1 MCDEVLEL
9 NGKTIIAGFIA
20 IHNHGA
26 VGIDVNN
33 AGVEDL
39 QKVSRFL
46 ATEGVTA
53 WLPSA

>member
-9 NGKTIIAGFIA
+9 NGKTIIAGFID